1 MADTHPDAPLSLDE
15 ALTWEP
21 RPWEQQPFESS
32 RQWAAFRAYRDL
44 APGSRTMA
52 GVARVLGR
60 GSVSPDWA
68 RWRREDSWDAR
79 CALFDQLQDR
89 QRQEGYLR
97 AREAQSASDAA
108 ARDRALLDDAVS
120 LLWREVG
127 KYLIQA
133 RESDFPVMKPGE
145 LQRLLDS
152 ALKLRRLLYGEATER
167 VEAPPVDLSA
177 LSADQLEQL
186 IGLLES
192 AEAGAEPAPVRH

>member
-1 MADTHPDAPLSLDE
+1 MADDAPITLDE

-21 RPWEQQPFESS
+21 RPWEQQQFESS

-44 APGSRTMA
+44 APGCRTMA

-60 GSVSPDWA
+60 ESVSPDWG

-79 CALFDQLQDR
+79 CALWDALQDR

-120 LLWREVG
+120 LLWQEVR
-127 KYLIQA
+127 KYLTQA

-177 LSADQLEQL
+177 LSAEQLEQL
-186 IGLLES
+186 IGLLET
-192 AEAGAEPAPVRH
+192 AEASSEPQLHPYRH